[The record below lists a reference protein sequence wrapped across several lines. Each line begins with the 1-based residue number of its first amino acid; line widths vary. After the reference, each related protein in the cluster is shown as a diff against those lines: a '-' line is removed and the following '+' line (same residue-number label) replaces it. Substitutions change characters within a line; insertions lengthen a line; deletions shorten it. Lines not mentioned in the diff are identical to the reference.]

1 MWRPTLL
8 KTCTESWGKS
18 LKTEQGQANRI
29 FLLRAPCACL
39 CAVSMLV
46 CLLAPM
52 VSAQAEN
59 QKRSR
64 FSRAEINWAITW
76 INSALPNF
84 MQKGIIA
91 KISNKDDVFQVFAG
105 RPWHELSFTQQGE
118 FLKNLSR
125 AREIIGHPPQFSVED
140 VDSTATLARVSW
152 SGIEILTPD
161 EGYKLYQPPA
171 DDAATTTT
179 TTAY

>member
-1 MWRPTLL
+1 MLTRIRW
-8 KTCTESWGKS
+8 KTCTGSWKKN
-18 LKTEQGQANRI
+18 LKTDHPTDCRRL
-29 FLLRAPCACL
+29 LLRAPCACL
-39 CAVSMLV
+39 YAVCMLA

-52 VSAQAEN
+52 SSGRAETR
-59 QKRSR
+59 QHSR